1 MYAKFL
7 VIGALLIPTSSAWAH
22 DAKGKNGGRI
32 ADAGSSYHVEMVV
45 KSDVVD
51 VFISDANEKPVA
63 ASGFKG
69 TAILVAGGKSQRM
82 VLAPVDGIKLSG
94 SAATVL
100 PNQPKGVVQLTGP
113 DGKTIQAKFD

>member
-7 VIGALLIPTSSAWAH
+7 LIGALLTSGSALAH

-32 ADAGSSYHVEMVV
+32 ADAGSYHVEMVV
-45 KSDVVD
+45 KSETVE
-51 VFISDANEKPVA
+51 VFISDEGDKPIS

-69 TAILVAGGKSQRM
+69 AAILVAAGKSQRV
-82 VLAPVDGIKLSG
+82 VLAPADGTRLSG
-94 SAATVL
+94 SATASL

-113 DGKTIQAKFD
+113 DGRTSQAKFD